1 MKKFTLQEYLV
12 SLLCGCI
19 AFIVY
24 ALTTARGIVFTDNG
38 ELLGVM
44 STFGVPHP
52 TGSPMFMLF
61 GSIWNSLV
69 SIVSS
74 SVFSK
79 NLFSAALISAGIS
92 VLHLSV
98 ISLIEKTLTEQYNT
112 WYKNAITVSMVLLIA
127 FSRSVWNIATFVEIY
142 SLQFFA
148 FSCIFLAFIHWSLRP
163 TFHASVVL
171 SYLSILAIATHSSM
185 MFFALAVNGIII
197 IHTYRTVKNFKPLF
211 LLTFLAI
218 LALSVF
224 IVPFVRSFSEVPFNW
239 GEISRSFDAFMY
251 HITGKQ
257 FQIWMFESTETFTK
271 NSIDFFKELFTSTLG
286 IGVVLSLAGLF
297 LLWKRNKYIV
307 LLVVVYFIIG
317 LPFIFS
323 YGIPDIQSYFV
334 VPIVIV
340 SIFASIS
347 LLQWCAKY
355 QWIAF
360 VTVILPCCSIA
371 IFWEDVS
378 QQNNTLVEDYTF
390 MLTDQLPNN
399 SIILSSQ
406 WDYFCSAFMYKQK
419 IEGYRSDIVLIEK
432 ELLRRTWYPKMVQR
446 WYPEVYKK
454 SQKEFEAY
462 TAYLSLFENE
472 KPFEAS
478 KLQRLYVVLLRSI
491 IENAG
496 SKIVFAT
503 PEVIQSE
510 NELAEGYKAIPQGL
524 VLQIAKKEI
533 DTTFSVKKINPR
545 NFFTAPIREKQ
556 YLESAIHR
564 TFMVSMGYTSSYL
577 VTQKKLEEG
586 IRAKDL
592 ATTSSILI
600 QKVTRK

>member
-79 NLFSAALISAGIS
+79 NLFSAALISTGIS

-98 ISLIEKTLTEQYNT
+98 ISLIEKTLAEQYNT

-127 FSRSVWNIATFVEIY
+127 FSRSLWNIATFVEIY

-148 FSCIFLAFIHWSLRP
+148 FSCIFLAFIQWSLRP

-197 IHTYRTVKNFKPLF
+197 IHTYRIVKNFKPLF
-211 LLTFLAI
+211 VLVFLAI
-218 LALSVF
+218 LALSIFV
-224 IVPFVRSFSEVPFNW
+224 VPLVRSFSEVPFNW

-257 FQIWMFESTETFTK
+257 FQVWMFESTETFTK
-271 NSIDFFKELFTSTLG
+271 NLSDFFKEICTSTLG

-297 LLWKRNKYIV
+297 LLWKRNKHIV
-307 LLVVVYFIIG
+307 LLVLLYLMIG
-317 LPFIFS
+317 LPFILS

-334 VPIVIV
+334 VPIIIV

-390 MLTDQLPNN
+390 MLTDQLPKN

-432 ELLRRTWYPKMVQR
+432 ELLRRTWYPRMVQR

-462 TAYLSLFENE
+462 SAYLSLFENE